1 LRRVTESSLL
11 KADSQLHFI
20 TYYSHFK
27 KNIMRYFIFLLIIL
41 SLPCKAQKFNLNQGG
56 TLQKGYFSV
65 IKFENYYG
73 YIIVTAKIEGG
84 NYRFILD
91 TGAPNSISKA
101 LQEKLKLKTMRK
113 ILVGDAN
120 NDKDSLSVVR
130 MEALTFGDVTF
141 KNVPTLVIDLP
152 PFMVCMG
159 VDGFIGSNMLRNS
172 VVRFSYVDSTVTITD
187 EVKKLN
193 LSKAKASKIY
203 LTHFQSNPY
212 IYVRLMNKINEQL
225 LFDTGDR
232 GFYDLS
238 ANVYKK
244 LEKHAIFKKSATGF
258 GRASLGLYGS
268 GKDTIRYRLQLDEM
282 KINNANFKNITTD
295 LSTDDNSRIGHAI
308 LKYGN
313 ATVDYKNKKFYFEP
327 FKDTND
333 MSEKNFPISPL
344 PMLNKLYVGIIWDEN
359 LKKQVSI
366 GDQIIAIDDI
376 DYEKM
381 DICEVLKGSLLKGKN
396 TVKITTK
403 DKIGNVKSF
412 QIERK

>member
-1 LRRVTESSLL
+1 
-11 KADSQLHFI
+11 
-20 TYYSHFK
+20 
-27 KNIMRYFIFLLIIL
+27 MRYFIFLLIIL
-41 SLPCKAQKFNLNQGG
+41 SSPCKAQKFNLNQGG

-120 NDKDSLSVVR
+120 NDKDSLSVVS

-141 KNVPTLVIDLP
+141 NNVPTLVIDLP
-152 PFMVCMG
+152 PFMACMG
-159 VDGFIGSNMLRNS
+159 VEGFIGSNMLRNS

-203 LTHFQSNPY
+203 LTPFQSNTY

-333 MSEKNFPISPL
+333 MSEKSFPISPL
-344 PMLNKLYVGIIWDEN
+344 PILNKLYVGIIWDEN

-376 DYEKM
+376 DYEKT

-396 TVKITTK
+396 TFKITTK
-403 DKIGNVKSF
+403 DKKGNVKSF